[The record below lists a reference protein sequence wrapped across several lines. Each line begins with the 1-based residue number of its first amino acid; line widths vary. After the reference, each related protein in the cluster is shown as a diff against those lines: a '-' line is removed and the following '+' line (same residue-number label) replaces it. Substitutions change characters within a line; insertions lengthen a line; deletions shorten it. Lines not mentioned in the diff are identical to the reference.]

1 MKLNKIIILSCVTI
15 LALIAWSC
23 ERDDI
28 CAETTATT
36 PRLIIRFYDI
46 NNQDNT
52 KQVRQLEIKGLDDD
66 DMPFSETPIVSRT
79 NTDSIALPLR
89 FAGEGGP
96 ELTITRFQLEK
107 DADFSDNE
115 NPDNDSNIDII
126 EVRYTPEFI
135 YVSRACGYKSVFNMG
150 TTGGIFRDNDDD
162 NWVINTEILNE
173 TIDNE
178 TAAQIIIY
186 H

>member
-1 MKLNKIIILSCVTI
+1 MKRTSIIISILLTVILSVVI
-15 LALIAWSC
+15 LGC

-46 NNQDNT
+46 NNQDET
-52 KQVRQLEIKGLDDD
+52 KQVRQLEIDGLDDTG
-66 DMPFSETPIVSRT
+66 MSMGTVLSRT

-89 FAGEGGP
+89 FADEGGP
-96 ELTITRFQLEK
+96 ELTITRFQMEK
-107 DADFSDNE
+107 DADFGDNE
-115 NPDNDSNIDII
+115 NPDNASNIDII
-126 EVRYTPEFI
+126 EVSYTPEFI
-135 YVSRACGYKSVFNMG
+135 YVSRACGYKSIFNMG
-150 TTGGIFRDNDDD
+150 TNGGITRENDDD
-162 NWVINTEILNE
+162 NWIINTEILNE